1 MLRLSLWLTVGW
13 GLQNPGLTPADWLR
27 GTADMNEKSE
37 TTVATTLEPTIL
49 GRHLQPPGDAFVLGP
64 TGKSLR

>member
-13 GLQNPGLTPADWLR
+13 GPQNPGLTPADWLR

-49 GRHLQPPGDAFVLGP
+49 GRHLQPPREHSSSARLG
-64 TGKSLR
+64 RA